1 MTKSLQPISP
11 AKSLAKLKTLFGPP
25 PVLGSEDPKAY
36 DAIMV
41 QTLIAI
47 EPRNFIGELLVKN
60 LADAFWEAKRYLRF
74 KNLVVERQYLERQ
87 EMDGEF
93 EEEAEG
99 EQLAESTPDG
109 EKTEGVDKPAEDGE
123 QIDQAEEIK
132 EPGAPTTQFERMLD
146 LEQVV
151 DTVLTDCDEISAGPA
166 DELKYAAAFD
176 ANITHYERLD
186 RLYAVAMARIEDVLK
201 QLDLYEQGLGSRL
214 RRVADDVIEGEFRET
229 TEEPV
234 SIQGPH
240 GAAQ

>member
-1 MTKSLQPISP
+1 M
-11 AKSLAKLKTLFGPP
+11 
-25 PVLGSEDPKAY
+25 LGSEDPKAY
-36 DAIMV
+36 DAMMV
-41 QTLIAI
+41 QILVAI
-47 EPRNFIGELLVKN
+47 EPRDFIAELLVKN
-60 LADAFWEAKRYLRF
+60 LADAVWEAKRYLRF
-74 KNLVVERQYLERQ
+74 KNLVVERQYREQQ

-99 EQLAESTPDG
+99 EQLDESTPDG
-109 EKTEGVDKPAEDGE
+109 ERTEGVDKPAEDGE

-151 DTVLTDCDEISAGPA
+151 DMVPADFEEIIAGPA

-214 RRVADDVIEGEFRET
+214 RRVADEIIDADFRET

-234 SIQGPH
+234 SIQGPD